1 MGNRPSKTENVQLG
15 KAMEESFQRFSHL
28 SEKIFEH
35 LDYISIT
42 KCRKVN
48 KKWQN
53 YLDDGKIIRFKI
65 IQSIRST
72 LEKFQKVGKSWDE
85 AFNTLNTDAL
95 RDLGVSVKK
104 VYIEKYRTL
113 LENLNLTPLHIA
125 AIIGQLKM
133 VKCIMIKL
141 EDKNPRINDGR
152 TPLHAAAF
160 RGHLN
165 IVKYLMEVL
174 KDKIPRDNAG
184 NTPLH
189 FAAENGQFKVSKYII
204 DNVEDK
210 NPANNTGSTPLDF
223 AYNNS
228 FYYYLYHKFILF
240 NAQ

>member
-1 MGNRPSKTENVQLG
+1 
-15 KAMEESFQRFSHL
+15 
-28 SEKIFEH
+28 
-35 LDYISIT
+35 
-42 KCRKVN
+42 
-48 KKWQN
+48 
-53 YLDDGKIIRFKI
+53 
-65 IQSIRST
+65 
-72 LEKFQKVGKSWDE
+72 
-85 AFNTLNTDAL
+85 
-95 RDLGVSVKK
+95 
-104 VYIEKYRTL
+104 
-113 LENLNLTPLHIA
+113 
-125 AIIGQLKM
+125 
-133 VKCIMIKL
+133 MIKL

-210 NPANNTGSTPLDF
+210 NPANNMGRTPLDF
-223 AYNNS
+223 AYDELS
-228 FYYYLYHKFILF
+228 YYYLYHKFILF